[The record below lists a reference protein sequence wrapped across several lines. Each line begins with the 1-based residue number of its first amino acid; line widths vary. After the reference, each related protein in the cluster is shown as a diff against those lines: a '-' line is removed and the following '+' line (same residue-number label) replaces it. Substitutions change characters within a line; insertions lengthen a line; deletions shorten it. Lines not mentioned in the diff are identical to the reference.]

1 MHPICT
7 CTLLI
12 GGLNQTW
19 RAQCTLQCLASL
31 LAVPQCRLCAHPQHF
46 CTAWSWLYSTP
57 GPVQTHSV
65 QAPQAFAPK
74 LEKPLLLT
82 NPDVAT
88 KNVQLA
94 TNAGSSMEGTCRW
107 CWPCKQYTADASAAA
122 YRLI

>member
-1 MHPICT
+1 MHNPVPC
-7 CTLLI
+7 CV
-12 GGLNQTW
+12 
-19 RAQCTLQCLASL
+19 L

-46 CTAWSWLYSTP
+46 CTARSWLYSTS

-74 LEKPLLLT
+74 LEEPLLLT

-94 TNAGSSMEGTCRW
+94 TNAGSSMEGTRRW

-122 YRLI
+122 YRLTQWGRNGIPVRHLPDV